1 MIDPLFIVAVSEG
14 KRRDAGMLRDSGL
27 LADLELHAIS
37 PTGEPMCLYG
47 DPAYPLRVHLQA
59 PFRDA
64 RLTPEMEAFNQSM
77 SRVRVS
83 VEWIFGDIVKSFK
96 SMDFKSNLK
105 IGLSSVGKLYIV
117 CALIQNA
124 ITCLYGNQT
133 SEFFELEPPTLNEYF
148 S

>member
-1 MIDPLFIVAVSEG
+1 MDPLFIVAVSEG
-14 KRRDAGMLRDSGL
+14 KRHDTGMLRDSGL

-83 VEWIFGDIVKSFK
+83 VEWIFGDVVKSFK

-105 IGLSSVGKLYIV
+105 IGLSSVGKMYIV
-117 CALIQNA
+117 CALIRNA
-124 ITCLYGNQT
+124 ITCLYGNQM

>member
-1 MIDPLFIVAVSEG
+1 
-14 KRRDAGMLRDSGL
+14 MLRDLGF

-64 RLTPEMEAFNQSM
+64 RLTPEMEEFNQSI

-83 VEWIFGDIVKSFK
+83 VEWIFGDVVKSFK
-96 SMDFKSNLK
+96 AMDFK
-105 IGLSSVGKLYIV
+105 
-117 CALIQNA
+117 A
-124 ITCLYGNQT
+124 T
-133 SEFFELEPPTLNEYF
+133 
-148 S
+148 